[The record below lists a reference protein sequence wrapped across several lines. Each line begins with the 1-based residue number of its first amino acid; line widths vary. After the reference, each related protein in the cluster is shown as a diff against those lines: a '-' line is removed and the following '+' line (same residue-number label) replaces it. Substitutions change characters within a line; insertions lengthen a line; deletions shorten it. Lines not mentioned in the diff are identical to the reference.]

1 MSPYYVIPIAVLIL
15 QTLLLVL
22 SWTFFAITLTN
33 PVPLSV
39 KNAINVSEHMQ
50 SVTMT
55 MTLIASSISL
65 VSAVCVQT
73 FFFVS
78 IKQLNKVWNRTV
90 SILVL
95 YDTLWRVSL
104 LPRCLYMQFSGRLR
118 WPTLLRSKI
127 LQDQP
132 GRSQLFY
139 PLLPL
144 MHKLLGMLYHGP
156 FELLTDGLSRYTTLL
171 TPKYIVVKS
180 KMVGY
185 ELDLKSFGF
194 QNLMETNAQRVT
206 AGKVVA

>member
-39 KNAINVSEHMQ
+39 KNAIRVSEHMQ

-78 IKQLNKVWNRTV
+78 IMQLNKV
-90 SILVL
+90 
-95 YDTLWRVSL
+95 
-104 LPRCLYMQFSGRLR
+104 
-118 WPTLLRSKI
+118 
-127 LQDQP
+127 
-132 GRSQLFY
+132 
-139 PLLPL
+139 
-144 MHKLLGMLYHGP
+144 
-156 FELLTDGLSRYTTLL
+156 
-171 TPKYIVVKS
+171 
-180 KMVGY
+180 
-185 ELDLKSFGF
+185 
-194 QNLMETNAQRVT
+194 
-206 AGKVVA
+206 